1 MISLSTSVVS
11 AYRFG
16 KREMKI
22 LSYDKGSV
30 AFGFCTVIENFTVG
44 IPNFF

>member
-11 AYRFG
+11 TYRFG

-22 LSYDKGSV
+22 LSYDKGGI
-30 AFGFCTVIENFTVG
+30 AFGFCIIIENFTVG
-44 IPNFF
+44 IPDFF